1 MSHTSNETLLEQAR
15 HWAEEC
21 AGTSLGDQIQA
32 LKDAGD
38 MEELAVKVKE
48 AEDHHHYLE
57 IINDQIRETSSEVR
71 ESILDEA
78 GDIF

>member
-1 MSHTSNETLLEQAR
+1 MSHTSNDMLLEQAR

-48 AEDHHHYLE
+48 AEDYHRAM
-57 IINDQIRETSSEVR
+57 DEV
-71 ESILDEA
+71 
-78 GDIF
+78 GDVF